1 MTNPIQG
8 NQNFTK
14 VSNTV
19 VSTVADDDAL
29 DNANVLVE
37 RVAKGITLPLQL
49 NLIII
54 LSIILYQLNQIPEVI

>member
-37 RVAKGITLPLQL
+37 SVAKGITLPLQL

-54 LSIILYQLNQIPEVI
+54 LSILLYQLNQIPEVI